1 MSDDVSYLN
10 GTARDIMFRFISDIT
25 ISRAITQAKK
35 YEDEIIKYSD
45 NRPTNE
51 EMININVMWQD
62 IASLASIE
70 A

>member
-1 MSDDVSYLN
+1 MTYDLDYMN
-10 GTARDIMFRFISDIT
+10 GTARDILFRFISDIT

-51 EMININVMWQD
+51 EIININLMWQD